1 MGDGLKSGPR
11 GKIGAECPAG
21 EDPDPSRLQR
31 SRGVRGPWQAAQGNL
46 RKDPR
51 SERSFSGG
59 AGGRALPGSRE
70 PPPPIRLDCPGPNP

>member
-46 RKDPR
+46 RKTPAL
-51 SERSFSGG
+51 SAALVEERGEELCQDQG
-59 AGGRALPGSRE
+59 
-70 PPPPIRLDCPGPNP
+70 NPLRP